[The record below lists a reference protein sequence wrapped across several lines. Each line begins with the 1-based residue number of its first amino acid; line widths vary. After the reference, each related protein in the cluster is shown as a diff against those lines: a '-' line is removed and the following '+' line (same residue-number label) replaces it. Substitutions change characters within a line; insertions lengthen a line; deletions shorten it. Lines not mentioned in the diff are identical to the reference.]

1 MARTR
6 YQSRRKKKPATV
18 YRVNTAELTK
28 AVSEILETYCENI
41 TDETKKAIDQTADET
56 ERVLHNT
63 SPARRKR
70 EYANAW
76 TWDNILESPLAR
88 VDAVY
93 NEGRTYKLIHL
104 LEWGHIIRNQRN
116 GPTYGRVEAR
126 PHVMPAKEYAE
137 KIYTQLIKEAIKNAA
152 D

>member
-6 YQSRRKKKPATV
+6 YQAKRKKQPATV
-18 YRVNTAELTK
+18 YRVKTDDLTK
-28 AVSEILETYCENI
+28 AVAQILDTYSFNVTE
-41 TDETKKAIDQTADET
+41 EAKEAIDQTADET

-93 NEGRTYKLIHL
+93 NAGRTYKLIHL
-104 LEWGHIIRNQRN
+104 LEFGHIIRNRRG
-116 GPTYGRVEAR
+116 GPSYGRAR
-126 PHVMPAKEYAE
+126 AFPHVMPAKEYAE
-137 KIYTQLIKEAIKNAA
+137 KIFTQLIREAIKNAA